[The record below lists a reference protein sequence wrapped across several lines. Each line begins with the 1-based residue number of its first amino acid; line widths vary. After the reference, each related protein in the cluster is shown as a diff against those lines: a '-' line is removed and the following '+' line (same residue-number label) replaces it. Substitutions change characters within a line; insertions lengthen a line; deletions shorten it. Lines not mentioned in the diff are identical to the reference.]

1 MHSEHPQDRADRLK
15 AEMHAEKLYGQFC
28 AEHMEDIKN
37 LIRIYSDDDAIKL
50 LEKLRDDFWSGS
62 WEQHR
67 KLTR

>member
-1 MHSEHPQDRADRLK
+1 
-15 AEMHAEKLYGQFC
+15 MHAEKLYGQFC

-50 LEKLRDDFWSGS
+50 LKKLRDDFWSGS